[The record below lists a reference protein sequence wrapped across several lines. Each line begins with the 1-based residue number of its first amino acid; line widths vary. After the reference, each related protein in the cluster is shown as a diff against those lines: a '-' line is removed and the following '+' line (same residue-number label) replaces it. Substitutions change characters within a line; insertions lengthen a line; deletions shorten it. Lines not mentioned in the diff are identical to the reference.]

1 MRDTL
6 HGLRAR
12 ASWTAIA
19 MPRRRRG
26 AIAIMLAIMLP
37 VIIGFVGLALE
48 LGQLYNRKAEMQSL
62 ADAAAIS
69 AAKKLDGT
77 TAGVN
82 EALAAAHG
90 SVEGGADWTM
100 QRYAYR
106 QPVTFDNAALKF
118 GKSGDGST
126 GWVDADA
133 AKAAP
138 AGVSYVKVD
147 TAALGAGYGTVNLFF
162 MRILSSMTSMEVAH
176 TAVAGRQR
184 LNITPL
190 GICAMHTDPAN
201 PIKERVNPGGYSE
214 LTEYGF
220 RRGVSYNLLKL
231 NPNGSTPVHYL
242 VDPISL
248 PPKGNATN
256 FSTVNAGAYVCTG
269 TVELPKVLGQ
279 TVNLRDGF
287 PIATFYNH
295 LNARFDASGGQCNA
309 SSAPPD
315 ANIRPYG
322 FGSLSWMGKPDDQ
335 VAAPATSATR
345 LETIADLAPP
355 NPQLATSYGP
365 LWVYARPVPWSA
377 YTAGSAEPPQG
388 YAPFAALKDV
398 WDNMYKNG
406 PVLNTYPGGPT
417 GLSSPYFTQVTTPT
431 THPPGLKSWR
441 VLNVPL
447 LECPVVG
454 GTATVLAIG
463 RFFMTVR
470 ADASGIYAEFAGV
483 APREESAGQV
493 ELYQ

>member
-19 MPRRRRG
+19 MPPRRRG

-82 EALAAAHG
+82 GALAAAHG
-90 SVEGGADWTM
+90 SVEGGADWTR
-100 QRYAYR
+100 QRYAY
-106 QPVTFDNAALKF
+106 QQSVTFDNAAIKF

-138 AGVSYVKVD
+138 EGVSYVKID
-147 TAALGAGYGTVNLFF
+147 TAGLGAGYGTVTLFF
-162 MRILSSMTSMEVAH
+162 MRILSSKTSMEVAH

-190 GICAMHTDPAN
+190 GICAMHTDPAS

-231 NPNGSTPVHYL
+231 NPNGAAPVHYL

-248 PPKGNATN
+248 PPKGNASN
-256 FSTVNAGAYVCTG
+256 FTTANAGPYVCTG
-269 TVELPKVLGQ
+269 TVELQRVLGR
-279 TVNLRDGF
+279 TVNVQDGF

-315 ANIRPYG
+315 TNIRAYA
-322 FGSLSWMGKPDDQ
+322 FGSIGWMGKPDGQ
-335 VAAPATSATR
+335 VAAPATSPAR

-355 NPQLATSYGP
+355 NPQSGTSYGP

-377 YTAGSAEPPQG
+377 YAAGTPEPAQG

-398 WDNMYKNG
+398 WDNLYRNG
-406 PVLNTYPGGPT
+406 PVLNTYPGGAT
-417 GLSSPYFTQVTTPT
+417 GLLSPYSTQVTSPT
-431 THPPGLKSWR
+431 AHPPGLKYRR

-447 LECPVVG
+447 LACPVVG
-454 GTATVLAIG
+454 GTAAVLAIG

-470 ADASGIYAEFAGV
+470 ADASGVYAEFAG
-483 APREESAGQV
+483 AAQREESAGQV